1 MNQKK
6 RVTIQHF
13 RKLTAEPRTGATRS
27 ARRKVMVV
35 TIFAATLLA
44 GAIWIH
50 AVHALGSKAKDRVAK
65 AAAPEVK
72 FFSLPDARP
81 KPTWKGWL
89 VEVRRDVK
97 ATERE
102 SHLAL
107 VKVLSRMDF
116 VPANRAAHFPFLA
129 DPDFRLDGWHAF
141 MESSTPTP
149 GGNLV
154 TLRVTP
160 RVNYARTASVT
171 FFEYVLERF
180 EVTDGAVRY
189 VDSSEPPID
198 YPRGIIIGD

>member
-1 MNQKK
+1 M
-6 RVTIQHF
+6 
-13 RKLTAEPRTGATRS
+13 L
-27 ARRKVMVV
+27 ARRKVMVA
-35 TIFAATLLA
+35 TTLAAMLMV
-44 GAIWIH
+44 GAVLIN
-50 AVHALGSKAKDRVAK
+50 AVHAQGRKAKDRAVRVRVAK
-65 AAAPEVK
+65 SVPAPEVK
-72 FFSLPDARP
+72 FFPLPDPPPR
-81 KPTWKGWL
+81 PTWKGWL

-107 VKVLSRMDF
+107 VKVMSRMDF

-149 GGNLV
+149 GGALV

-160 RVNYARTASVT
+160 RVNYARAASVT